1 MHSNTYSH
9 KTHKTLLRLVLLV
22 IILTVTFTFSVPSAV
37 YGATTD
43 ITKMTVAEYKAYLTS
58 LGFPSTYITP
68 LVNLHKKHPTWVF
81 KPAITNLT
89 FASVIDK
96 ETKPGINVVAGSLP
110 LSFRS
115 QEYPNYDSSTGTYTS
130 YDTGGWYTATPE
142 VTKYYMDPR
151 NFLTENGIFQFMTHS
166 YDADTQKE
174 AGLKNLVKGTFLAN
188 SYPKTSH
195 DSILTAP
202 TTYVKALIKAG
213 KNSKVNPYVLASM
226 IIVEQGSSGYGASI
240 SGRESGY
247 EEIFN
252 FFNINAY
259 ASGGRT
265 AVENGLIYAS
275 GSGSYG
281 RPWNTR
287 YKSILG
293 GAKIYYEEYVGRKQ
307 NTLYFK
313 KFNVMNGLSGVATHQ
328 YMSNVQGAE
337 LEGSRLKK
345 GYDGVTTAIT
355 FLIPVYKSMPSK
367 ACPYPGSSSSSSSG
381 CTGTVTPADGV
392 NVRAGAGTDYSIV
405 MVLAAGTR
413 VTVTG
418 SAKGTDGYTWY
429 KVSYSGKTGYIRS
442 DFLSISGTVPSSGSS
457 GSSSS
462 SSSTSGTAHW
472 RLSNGYW
479 YYIKADGTKTT
490 GWKTINGVRYY
501 FNSSGV
507 MATGWRELSGKRY
520 YFDSDGAMVKGWK
533 VIGGYYY
540 YFKSTGVMAK
550 NEWVKGYWKLNTV
563 GRWTYKR
570 QGSWHQEGS
579 RWWFGD
585 TSGWYAKSETLTI
598 DGKQYKF
605 NSGGWLVE

>member
-1 MHSNTYSH
+1 MQSNSYSH
-9 KTHKTLLRLVLLV
+9 INNKTLLRILLL
-22 IILTVTFTFSVPSAV
+22 IIIFAVTFTFSVPSTV

-43 ITKMTVAEYKAYLTS
+43 ISKMTVTQYREYLTG

-68 LVNLHKKHPTWVF
+68 LVRLHQKHPTWVF
-81 KPAITNLT
+81 KPAITNLK
-89 FASVIDK
+89 FSDVITK

-115 QEYPNYDSSTGTYTS
+115 KEYPNYDSSTGTYTS
-130 YDTGGWYTATPE
+130 YDSGGWYTATPE

-151 NFLTENGIFQFMTHS
+151 NFLTEDGIFQFMTHS
-166 YDADTQKE
+166 YDGDTQKE
-174 AGLKNLVKGTFLAN
+174 AGLKNLVSGTFLAK
-188 SYPKTSH
+188 SYPRVSGE
-195 DSILTAP
+195 SVLTAP

-226 IIVEQGSSGYGASI
+226 ILVEQGTSGYGASI

-247 EEIFN
+247 ENIFN

-259 ASGGRT
+259 ASDGRT
-265 AVENGLIYAS
+265 AVENGLIYARDK
-275 GSGSYG
+275 G
-281 RPWNTR
+281 WNTR

-313 KFNVMNGLSGVATHQ
+313 KFNVMNGLSAVATHQ

-345 GYDGVTTAIT
+345 GYTNVTSAIT

-367 ACPYPGSSSSSSSG
+367 TCPYPGTSSSSDSG

-392 NVRAGAGTDYSIV
+392 NVRSGAGTDNSIV
-405 MVLAAGTR
+405 MTLVAGTK

-418 SAKGTDGYTWY
+418 SKKGTDGYTWY
-429 KVSYSGKTGYIRS
+429 KISYSGKTGYIRS

-457 GSSSS
+457 DSTTTTTT
-462 SSSTSGTAHW
+462 TSGTAHW
-472 RLSNGYW
+472 RKSNGYW

-501 FNSSGV
+501 FNSAGV
-507 MATGWRELSGKRY
+507 MAVGWRELSGKRY
-520 YFDSDGAMVKGWK
+520 YFDSSGAMVKGWK

-540 YFKSTGVMAK
+540 FFKSTGVMAK

-570 QGSWHQEGS
+570 QGSWHQSGS

-585 TSGWYAKSETLTI
+585 TSGWYAKSQTLTI
-598 DGKQYKF
+598 DGKKYTF
-605 NSGGWLVE
+605 NAGGWLVD

>member
-1 MHSNTYSH
+1 MQSNSF
-9 KTHKTLLRLVLLV
+9 THRDNKTLLRILLL
-22 IILTVTFTFSVPSAV
+22 IIIFAVTFTFSVPSTV

-43 ITKMTVAEYKAYLTS
+43 ISKMTVTQYREYLTG

-68 LVNLHKKHPTWVF
+68 LVRLHQKHPTWVF
-81 KPAITNLT
+81 KPAITNLK
-89 FASVIDK
+89 FSDVITK

-115 QEYPNYDSSTGTYTS
+115 KEYPNYDSSTGTYTS
-130 YDTGGWYTATPE
+130 YDSGGWYTATPE

-151 NFLTENGIFQFMTHS
+151 NFLTEDGIFQFMTHS
-166 YDADTQKE
+166 YDSATQTK
-174 AGLKNLVKGTFLAN
+174 AGLKTLVSGTFLAK
-188 SYPKTSH
+188 SYTKTKY

-202 TTYVKALIKAG
+202 ATYVDALIKAG

-226 IIVEQGSSGYGASI
+226 ILVEQGTSGYGASI
-240 SGRESGY
+240 SGKESGY
-247 EEIFN
+247 ENIFN

-275 GSGSYG
+275 GSGSYS

-313 KFNVMNGLSGVATHQ
+313 KFNVMNGLSAVATHQ

-345 GYDGVTTAIT
+345 GYTNVTSAIT

-367 ACPYPGSSSSSSSG
+367 ACPYPGTSSSSDSG

-392 NVRAGAGTDYSIV
+392 NVRSGAGTDNSIV
-405 MVLAAGTR
+405 MTLVAGTK

-418 SAKGTDGYTWY
+418 SKKGTDGYTWY
-429 KVSYSGKTGYIRS
+429 KISYSGKTGYIRS

-457 GSSSS
+457 D
-462 SSSTSGTAHW
+462 STTTTTTTGTAHW
-472 RLSNGYW
+472 RKSNGYW

-501 FNSSGV
+501 FNSAGV

-520 YFDSDGAMVKGWK
+520 YFDSSGAMVKGWK

-540 YFKSTGVMAK
+540 FFKSTGVMAK

-570 QGSWHQEGS
+570 QGSWHQSGS

-585 TSGWYAKSETLTI
+585 TSGWYAKSQTITI
-598 DGKQYKF
+598 DGKKCTF
-605 NSGGWLVE
+605 NSGGWLVD